1 MHCFATMTITTR
13 SIAQHESEW
22 IYSTI
27 LTRQLNLSSL
37 NDYIHQI
44 PQVPLAVELYIF
56 LCGYAFNPTMVPFWL
71 GLVNAATRTGLSDTA
86 AAKFSGTAINEQWGK
101 FLLTLDSNKRG
112 HVNMAFYLATVLV
125 TLSFTELGKAS
136 FATTR
141 PKIPTTG
148 YATMLSSDDKNNS
161 VKWKRRFGSLVAS
174 LKSKHS
180 FPSGDS
186 SQAMN
191 FCLFFLRYVPT
202 TSKVITLGSHAIP
215 VRDIAL
221 FLMFLPG
228 VVFARVFYLCH
239 WIEDCIGGVSLSL
252 LIHWLVIPIVR
263 ENLVDLARRFDLI

>member
-1 MHCFATMTITTR
+1 MTITTR

-27 LTRQLNLSSL
+27 LTRQLKLSSL

-44 PQVPLAVELYIF
+44 PQVPLIVELYIF
-56 LCGYAFNPTMVPFWL
+56 LCGYAFNPIMVPLWL
-71 GLVNAATRTGLSDTA
+71 GLVNVVTSTELSDA
-86 AAKFSGTAINEQWGK
+86 VAAKFSGTTINEQWGK
-101 FLLTLDSNKRG
+101 LLLTIDSNKRG
-112 HVNMAFYLATVLV
+112 HMNMVFYLATVLV
-125 TLSFTELGKAS
+125 TLLFTELGKAS

-141 PKIPTTG
+141 PKIPTSG
-148 YATMLSSDDKNNS
+148 YATIMSADDKNNS
-161 VKWKRRFGSLVAS
+161 IKWKRRFGSLVAS

-191 FCLFFLRYVPT
+191 LCLFFLRYVPT
-202 TSKVITLGSHAIP
+202 TSSKVITLGSHAIP

>member
-1 MHCFATMTITTR
+1 MTITTR

-27 LTRQLNLSSL
+27 LTRQLNLSLL

-44 PQVPLAVELYIF
+44 PHVPLIVELYIF
-56 LCGYAFNPTMVPFWL
+56 MCGYAFNPTMVPFWL
-71 GLVNAATRTGLSDTA
+71 GLVNVLTSTGISDNA
-86 AAKFSGTAINEQWGK
+86 AAKFSGTTINEQWGK
-101 FLLTLDSNKRG
+101 LLLSIDSDKRG
-112 HVNMAFYLATVLV
+112 HMNMVFYLATVLV
-125 TLSFTELGKAS
+125 TLLFTELGKAS

-141 PKIPTTG
+141 PKIPTSG
-148 YATMLSSDDKNNS
+148 YATIMSADDKQHS

-191 FCLFFLRYVPT
+191 LCLFFLKYVPT
-202 TSKVITLGSHAIP
+202 TTSTVMTLGSYAIP
-215 VRDIAL
+215 VRDIVL
-221 FLMFLPG
+221 FSLFLPG

-252 LIHWLVIPIVR
+252 LIHWLIIPMLRDYIV
-263 ENLVDLARRFDLI
+263 VLAKRFDLI

>member
-1 MHCFATMTITTR
+1 
-13 SIAQHESEW
+13 
-22 IYSTI
+22 
-27 LTRQLNLSSL
+27 
-37 NDYIHQI
+37 
-44 PQVPLAVELYIF
+44 
-56 LCGYAFNPTMVPFWL
+56 MVPFWL
-71 GLVNAATRTGLSDTA
+71 GLVNVLTSTGLSDTA

-101 FLLTLDSNKRG
+101 MLLTIDSNKRG
-112 HVNMAFYLATVLV
+112 HVNMMFYLSTVLV
-125 TLSFTELGKAS
+125 TLLFTELGKAS

-141 PKIPTTG
+141 PKIPSTG
-148 YATMLSSDDKNNS
+148 YATIMSADDKNNS
-161 VKWKRRFGSLVAS
+161 IKWKRRFGSLVAS

-191 FCLFFLRYVPT
+191 LCLFFLRYVPT
-202 TSKVITLGSHAIP
+202 TSKVITLENHTFS

-221 FLMFLPG
+221 FSMFLPG

-252 LIHWLVIPIVR
+252 LIHKLIIPIVR